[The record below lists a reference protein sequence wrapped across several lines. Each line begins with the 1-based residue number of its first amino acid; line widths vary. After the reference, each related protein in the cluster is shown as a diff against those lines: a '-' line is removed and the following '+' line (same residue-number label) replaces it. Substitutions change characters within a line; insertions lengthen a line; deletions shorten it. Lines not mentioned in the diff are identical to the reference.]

1 MTTIRT
7 WTRRMAVV
15 SMLALGGVTVEAARA
30 SGEHGHVEKRHDGRH
45 HDGHGHDSHDAP
57 DCQVVMRD
65 SLNGF
70 TTILTAETKK
80 GRHGKRTFE
89 IASQYVWETEVT
101 ARFENRHA
109 PMQTDVGVPHDS
121 LDGIRERF
129 DEEVDAFDKDGVVH
143 IDDQLTYVI
152 LPDADCSKDEFALIH
167 FFVVE
172 WFFYG

>member
-15 SMLALGGVTVEAARA
+15 SLLALGGVTTDTARA
-30 SGEHGHVEKRHDGRH
+30 GSDPRREGDH
-45 HDGHGHDSHDAP
+45 HDGHHGEDRDRRHMP

-89 IASQYVWETEVT
+89 IASLYVWETEVT

-109 PMQTDVGVPHDS
+109 PLQTDVGVPHDS
-121 LDGIRERF
+121 LDEIRDRF
-129 DEEVDAFDKDGVVH
+129 DDEVDAFDKDGVVQ

-152 LPDADCSKDEFALIH
+152 LPEADCSKDEFALIH